1 MSPPSVYLHFFVVVV
16 FAVFSHYISPLL
28 SASAILSLFISSWVV
43 FLRVTHDLRGQKLT
57 IFLTIYL
64 TEQDSRFTYK
74 AEAFFLLIICS
85 IVQRRVQ
92 CSAALPIVHF
102 NCTPHKEQK
111 YPVGTHIQSHAHIQ
125 AHIIAHPLVYTT
137 NSGSTSD
144 AQTLCLTLTEPPR
157 HTPEEQYLNLLL
169 FVLEAEQRYSSDWS
183 KMCFLAGI
191 SNSNVSNELAEKWS
205 EWKWFRYR

>member
-28 SASAILSLFISSWVV
+28 SASAILSLLSAPELFFYESRMTLGAKNSQYFWPFIWPS
-43 FLRVTHDLRGQKLT
+43 R
-57 IFLTIYL
+57 IP
-64 TEQDSRFTYK
+64 DSRTKPKPSFCWSSVVS
-74 AEAFFLLIICS
+74 CS
-85 IVQRRVQ
+85 IG